1 LLAGAGRQAGQHPIP
16 LCSASQHGNIL
27 SRCLWPQIISNFL
40 ANFEDENALKKIIS
54 SLLQRAENVV
64 KKENMQFKRKT

>member
-16 LCSASQHGNIL
+16 LCSPSQHGNIL